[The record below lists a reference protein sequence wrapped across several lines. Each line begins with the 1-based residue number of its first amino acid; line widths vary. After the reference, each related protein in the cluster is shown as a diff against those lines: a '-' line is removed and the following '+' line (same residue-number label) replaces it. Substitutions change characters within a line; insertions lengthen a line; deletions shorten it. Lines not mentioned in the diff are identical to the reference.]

1 MWLEPRMPIP
11 HARPPVS
18 RHLLGLGLL
27 LVTMASGYAASLV
40 YERPSVVVPVQESV
54 AQGFE
59 AEATQG
65 DPWADALAQSAR
77 LNAVARRPAEF
88 RDYSVTQND
97 DVRYFLD
104 LFTRSR
110 REVVETWMGR
120 SGRYLGMIQEVFRSQ
135 GLPPALASTAMIESG
150 FAPRAVSSARAK
162 GLWQFMAPTARRYGL
177 RVDRW
182 VDERLDPEKSTVA
195 AAAYLRDLY
204 RQFGSW
210 ELAHAA
216 YNAGE
221 GKVIRAIRVTG
232 SSNFWNLTRTKHLRR
247 ETREYVPAIQAATL
261 IGRDPDQYG
270 FAVGGDPW
278 DDTERVSVP
287 PSTDLRR
294 LAADAGLSPEMLRGL
309 NPTLVRG
316 MTPPGTPWEI
326 RVPRGTRISQ
336 GVPGGVIPRTSVGF
350 SPRSISG
357 ESPASAARRR
367 RSVEGGTDTRSVSS
381 HGSPPT
387 ANPYWS
393 GSRPMSVA
401 AWMAGTYSRV
411 SRRRCFVRVRFQ
423 KFDEPVTRI
432 ARITL
437 PSPALYAAC
446 ASSHEPNWR
455 YRSRR

>member
-1 MWLEPRMPIP
+1 MNPPPHNDTRIGALRPSVVLVRSLPCVSGMWLEPRMPIP
-11 HARPPVS
+11 PARPPVS

-27 LVTMASGYAASLV
+27 LVTMVSGYAASRV
-40 YERPSVVVPVQESV
+40 YERPHVVLLQESV
-54 AQGFE
+54 APGFE

-77 LNAVARRPAEF
+77 LNAVARRRAEF
-88 RDYSVTQND
+88 RDYSVAQND

-104 LFTRSR
+104 LFTSSR
-110 REVVETWMGR
+110 REIVETWMGR
-120 SGRYLGMIQEVFRSQ
+120 SGRYLAMIQEVFRSQ
-135 GLPPALASTAMIESG
+135 GLPTDLAFTAMIESG
-150 FAPRAVSSARAK
+150 FDPRAVSNARAK
-162 GLWQFMAPTARRYGL
+162 GLWQFMAPTARGYGL

-270 FAVGGDPW
+270 FTVGGDPW
-278 DDTERVSVP
+278 DDTERVTVP
-287 PSTDLRR
+287 GSTDLRR
-294 LAADAGLSPEMLRGL
+294 LSTGAGLSLEMLRGL

-316 MTPPGTPWEI
+316 ITPPGARWDVRIPS
-326 RVPRGTRISQ
+326 GTRD
-336 GVPGGVIPRTSVGF
+336 GVLAALAPRRPVAKA
-350 SPRSISG
+350 PRR
-357 ESPASAARRR
+357 AVAAHEIHVVRPQ
-367 RSVEGGTDTRSVSS
+367 ETVSS
-381 HGSPPT
+381 IAKLYGL
-387 ANPYWS
+387 
-393 GSRPMSVA
+393 SVA
-401 AWMAGTYSRV
+401 DVLRWNRLERQDHIRPGDRL
-411 SRRRCFVRVRFQ
+411 
-423 KFDEPVTRI
+423 RI
-432 ARITL
+432 AQLR
-437 PSPALYAAC
+437 
-446 ASSHEPNWR
+446 
-455 YRSRR
+455 

>member
-1 MWLEPRMPIP
+1 MWLEPRTPIP

-27 LVTMASGYAASLV
+27 LVTMASGYVASRV
-40 YERPSVVVPVQESV
+40 YEQPHVVHLQASV
-54 AQGFE
+54 APGFE
-59 AEATQG
+59 AEATEG
-65 DPWADALAQSAR
+65 DPWAEALAESAR
-77 LNAVARRPAEF
+77 LNAGRRAEF
-88 RDYSVTQND
+88 RDYSVAQND

-120 SGRYLGMIQEVFRSQ
+120 SGRYLAMIQEVFRSQ
-135 GLPPALASTAMIESG
+135 GLPTDLAFTAMIESG
-150 FAPRAVSSARAK
+150 FDPRAVSSARAK
-162 GLWQFMAPTARRYGL
+162 GLWQFMAPTARGYGL

-216 YNAGE
+216 DNAGE

-270 FAVGGDPW
+270 FAVGGDAW

-316 MTPPGTPWEI
+316 ITPPGTPWEI
-326 RVPRGTRISQ
+326 RVPRGTSE
-336 GVPGGVIPRTSVGF
+336 GVLAALAPR
-350 SPRSISG
+350 P
-357 ESPASAARRR
+357 
-367 RSVEGGTDTRSVSS
+367 
-381 HGSPPT
+381 
-387 ANPYWS
+387 W
-393 GSRPMSVA
+393 
-401 AWMAGTYSRV
+401 
-411 SRRRCFVRVRFQ
+411 
-423 KFDEPVTRI
+423 I
-432 ARITL
+432 ARAD
-437 PSPALYAAC
+437 AL
-446 ASSHEPNWR
+446 
-455 YRSRR
+455 RRP

>member
-1 MWLEPRMPIP
+1 MPIP

-27 LVTMASGYAASLV
+27 LVTMVSGYAASRV

-54 AQGFE
+54 APGFE

-77 LNAVARRPAEF
+77 LNAVARRRAEF

-110 REVVETWMGR
+110 REIVETWMGR

-135 GLPPALASTAMIESG
+135 GLPTDLAFTAMIESG
-150 FAPRAVSSARAK
+150 FDPRAVSNARAK
-162 GLWQFMAPTARRYGL
+162 GLWQFMAPTARGYGL

-232 SSNFWNLTRTKHLRR
+232 SSNFWNLTRTKYLRR
-247 ETREYVPAIQAATL
+247 ETREYVPAIHAATL

-270 FAVGGDPW
+270 FTVGGDPW

-287 PSTDLRR
+287 PLTDLRR
-294 LAADAGLSPEMLRGL
+294 LARDAGLSLGMLRGL

-326 RVPRGTRISQ
+326 RIPRGTRE
-336 GVPGGVIPRTSVGF
+336 GVLASLAPR
-350 SPRSISG
+350 P
-357 ESPASAARRR
+357 
-367 RSVEGGTDTRSVSS
+367 
-381 HGSPPT
+381 
-387 ANPYWS
+387 W
-393 GSRPMSVA
+393 
-401 AWMAGTYSRV
+401 
-411 SRRRCFVRVRFQ
+411 
-423 KFDEPVTRI
+423 I
-432 ARITL
+432 ARAD
-437 PSPALYAAC
+437 ALR
-446 ASSHEPNWR
+446 HP
-455 YRSRR
+455 